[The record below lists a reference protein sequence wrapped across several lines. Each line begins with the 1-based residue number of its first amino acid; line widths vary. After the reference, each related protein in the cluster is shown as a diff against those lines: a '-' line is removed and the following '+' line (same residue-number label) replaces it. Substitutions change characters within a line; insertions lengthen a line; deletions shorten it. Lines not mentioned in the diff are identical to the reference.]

1 MDCSSNWSYFKYE
14 ELRCESVKIA
24 LMQLQ
29 LVLLKR
35 SKDNVSLDWSAYI
48 TPSCDCFV
56 IYLPPCYQ
64 ASPKQVGRITKKKNS
79 TRQVHQAGFLS
90 PFSALLCA
98 GNLVNMRST
107 QKLSWI
113 PLVHVSGRR
122 TPSFCVT
129 GTTRFES
136 DDIIC
141 QIWPIRGYT
150 TSWYTGTGRSKK
162 WLQALPSFLPFYFR
176 VCAFSIQRTRI
187 SRSLE
192 QTKTKG

>member
-90 PFSALLCA
+90 PFSGAPMCGKSRKHSFNTEIIVDSSSSREWTPHTIFLCDRNDPLWEWWY
-98 GNLVNMRST
+98 NLSNLTNQRVYHELVYRNGSFKEMITGSPQFPPVLFSCLRFFNSADPN
-107 QKLSWI
+107 I
-113 PLVHVSGRR
+113 PE
-122 TPSFCVT
+122 P
-129 GTTRFES
+129 GT
-136 DDIIC
+136 D
-141 QIWPIRGYT
+141 
-150 TSWYTGTGRSKK
+150 
-162 WLQALPSFLPFYFR
+162 
-176 VCAFSIQRTRI
+176 
-187 SRSLE
+187 
-192 QTKTKG
+192 